1 VASRAGYEVRRD
13 AIGGVNGCSL
23 TYIHATSNTPYGDIC
38 GDFIGG
44 SDGDFC
50 GDGGHGSDGDDD
62 ALSKSVWNKLKY
74 PYQSRLH
81 HSTDKERH
89 NIHPEYS
96 ILPNIVE
103 STTYVSL
110 CFSRVFIVY
119 I

>member
-1 VASRAGYEVRRD
+1 
-13 AIGGVNGCSL
+13 
-23 TYIHATSNTPYGDIC
+23 
-38 GDFIGG
+38 
-44 SDGDFC
+44 
-50 GDGGHGSDGDDD
+50 
-62 ALSKSVWNKLKY
+62 LKY